1 MTSIRAKKKTLTIY
15 QRESNLKALLEDA
28 QEMNFD
34 ESLIQ
39 VYTNQ
44 LKEVQAEVQ
53 SIKESKKKIYTD
65 EVIKND

>member
-1 MTSIRAKKKTLTIY
+1 MTNPKQLTIY
-15 QRESNLKALLEDA
+15 KRENNLKALLEDA
-28 QEMNFD
+28 REMNFD
-34 ESLIQ
+34 ESFIQ

-65 EVIKND
+65 EMIKND

>member
-1 MTSIRAKKKTLTIY
+1 MVLKTCIHATFNT
-15 QRESNLKALLEDA
+15 RESNLKELLEDA
-28 QEMNFD
+28 REMNFD

-44 LKEVQAEVQ
+44 LKEVQAEIK

-65 EVIKND
+65 EGVKQ